1 MYVRFSLIATLKEY
15 QRKRDFSKTPEPPP
29 RIEKK
34 PSEDLR
40 FVIQKHH
47 ARNLHYDL
55 RLEREGVLKSWAI
68 PKEPPRTAGIRRLAI
83 ETEDH
88 PIGYEEFEGVIP
100 EGEYGAGTV
109 EIWDRGSYRRAEWE
123 ENSIVFEVNAKKL
136 KGTFCL
142 IKLKPKEHDD
152 QSWLFFRKKEDA
164 TTKSTKG
171 KNHEAHEG

>member
-1 MYVRFSLIATLKEY
+1 MPTLKEY
-15 QRKRDFSKTPEPPP
+15 QRKRDFTKTPEPPP
-29 RIEKK
+29 RLKEK
-34 PSEDLR
+34 PSGDLC

-68 PKEPPRTAGIRRLAI
+68 PKEPPRSAGIKRLAV

-88 PIGYEEFEGVIP
+88 PIGYEAFEGVIP

-109 EIWDRGSYRRAEWE
+109 TIWDRGSYLPVEWDGK
-123 ENSIVFEVNAKKL
+123 SIVFEVNAKKL

-142 IKLKPKEHDD
+142 IKLKPKEPDD
-152 QSWLFFRKKEDA
+152 KNWLFFRKKDA
-164 TTKSTKG
+164 G
-171 KNHEAHEG
+171 